1 MLHRGRIF
9 ILQPSSCK
17 AQFLSYFPVNVTL
30 RVSYARGTFR
40 GECTSLDLISSNIK
54 PCSHPVGLGT
64 FFAFVG
70 YGCGSQGKGWDAAL
84 YLSVILFN
92 CF

>member
-1 MLHRGRIF
+1 MLHRGRVF
-9 ILQPSSCK
+9 TLQLSSSK

-30 RVSYARGTFR
+30 RVFYTRGTLR
-40 GECTSLDLISSNIK
+40 GERTSLDLISTNIK
-54 PCSHPVGLGT
+54 PCSCPVGLGT

-70 YGCGSQGKGWDAAL
+70 YSCRSQGKGWDAA
-84 YLSVILFN
+84 SVTLFN